1 VLVEVLYNTIVFL
14 LDNVFENRAV
24 ERFWLLETVARMP
37 YFAYSS
43 CLHLY
48 ETLGWWRTAELRK
61 IHFAEEWNEMHHLLI
76 METLGGNARWSDR
89 FLAYHAAI
97 VYYWILVVCYLFSP
111 KTSYKFSEMLETHA
125 VSTYRQ
131 FLIENKEKLK
141 QMPAPEIAVQYYST
155 GDLYLFH
162 AAADLARAATGEEMR
177 RPPVDNMYDIFSNIL
192 EDEWEHVKTMVMCQ
206 DYETL
211 DELVGV
217 DSIINLEET
226 DQPNPGVRAKWK
238 QWADSMQ
245 SREASFFT

>member
-1 VLVEVLYNTIVFL
+1 VLYNTIVFL